1 MIYVVT
7 GTSRGIGLEL
17 VTQLLARGDHVV
29 ATARKPDESTG
40 LQELAKT
47 HKDSL
52 KTVQMDIQDAESI
65 KAAAKIIGDKYPNG
79 VDVLI
84 NDAGIN
90 SPFQRACEQSIE
102 DVINVHRVNVLGP
115 LMVTQ
120 AMLPLIRKGKRKLI
134 INTSSADGSIKT
146 LSDMGLHDEKQRRED
161 PHGRSLLPYKMS
173 KTCINMMTMTFAI
186 DLKDEGITVICYC
199 PGWVK
204 TDMGMHAASEESQ
217 PEQTPEESVK
227 KQLELFDNM
236 TLDGSGWYYQHTGEK
251 LPY

>member
-17 VTQLLARGDHVV
+17 VRQVVARGDHVV
-29 ATARKPDESTG
+29 ATARKPDESTE
-40 LQELAKT
+40 LQELAKA
-47 HKDSL
+47 HKDAI
-52 KTVQMDIQDAESI
+52 KIVQMDVQDADSI
-65 KAAAKIIGDKYPNG
+65 KAAAKAIEEYHPNG

-90 SPFQRACEQSIE
+90 SPFQRACEQSVQ

-134 INTSSADGSIKT
+134 VNTSSGDGSIKI
-146 LSDMGLHDEKQRRED
+146 LSDMGLNDEKQRKED
-161 PHGRSLLPYKMS
+161 PHGRSLLPYKMA
-173 KTCINMMTMTFAI
+173 KTSLNMMTMTFAI

-199 PGWVK
+199 PGWVR

-217 PEQTPEESVK
+217 PEQSPEESVK
-227 KQLELFDNM
+227 KQLKLFDGM
-236 TLDGSGWYYQHTGEK
+236 TLEGSGWYYQHTGEK